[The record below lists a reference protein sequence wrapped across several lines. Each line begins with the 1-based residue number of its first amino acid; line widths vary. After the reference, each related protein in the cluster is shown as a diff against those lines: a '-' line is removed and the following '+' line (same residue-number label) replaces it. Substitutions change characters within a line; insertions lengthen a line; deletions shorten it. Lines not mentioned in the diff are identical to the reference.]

1 MLLKVKQRNDANLLI
16 EGMTSQLHMVD
27 GKTAQKQNC
36 GGNRGVRMDKPESS
50 DVTIQI
56 KEHRQCLSGLVIAG
70 TENKQYVVLTIAYWL
85 DLRDTDIIIHN

>member
-1 MLLKVKQRNDANLLI
+1 MAKQLKNKSV
-16 EGMTSQLHMVD
+16 
-27 GKTAQKQNC
+27 

-70 TENKQYVVLTIAYWL
+70 TENKTICGTSDCILAGSQRY
-85 DLRDTDIIIHN
+85 